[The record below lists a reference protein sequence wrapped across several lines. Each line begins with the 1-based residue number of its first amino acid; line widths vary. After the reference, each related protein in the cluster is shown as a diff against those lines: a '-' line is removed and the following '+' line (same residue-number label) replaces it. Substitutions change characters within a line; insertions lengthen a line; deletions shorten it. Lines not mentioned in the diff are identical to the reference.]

1 MLFVAA
7 GNSYGQVTY
16 TTTGNCL
23 PGQFNYFGDASCWT
37 KSPDNCNPLS
47 PATPPVTGI
56 PPCPVTVVLNHD
68 VNLAT
73 YNFITNYTLIVNKDV
88 KLTITNDITQT
99 ARAVSS
105 LIIDGGQVNVDGSV
119 VLASGNTTNKTT
131 LRIQTINQG
140 VLNLGPELDLRND
153 TFVEISGDGSG
164 NVNVESIELGQR
176 SRLDI
181 LAGGSLTSF
190 GNTRYN
196 GGNAIINVT
205 GFFRTSQ
212 LEVAGGSGIQF
223 NTFGDANVIVDNDL
237 VIAGNS
243 SITFGGN
250 SEIDVGGNID
260 IKNGSTFTVG
270 GTSEVFVCGSVTGN
284 PNISGSGQINPTCR
298 ILPVDYVYIESAY
311 SKESNAALLTW
322 ATSKEWENSRFEIE
336 RSVGGISDFVK
347 VGEVQ
352 GMGWKDSITKYEY
365 TDRNLPLIG
374 GNIYYRLK
382 QVDIN
387 GEYSLSKVMSV
398 KIDGVQ
404 FTEGVWRAY
413 PNPTD
418 GSQFRISLLDP
429 AQYNQGKITF
439 RIIHPT
445 SISKE
450 VTVQTENEMNEALA
464 EMVGNI
470 PKGIF
475 VVELRWGQKIEH
487 IKVLRKR

>member
-1 MLFVAA
+1 MP
-7 GNSYGQVTY
+7 S
-16 TTTGNCL
+16 
-23 PGQFNYFGDASCWT
+23 
-37 KSPDNCNPLS
+37 
-47 PATPPVTGI
+47 TPPDIGTADCPVIIRINHQIDLISFRLRNFVTIQLNVGGNLKTSGNLNLDKGATATINLNGGEINITGTLDMGGTAGTNSLATLNITGTGI
-56 PPCPVTVVLNHD
+56 GGNVFTGILN
-68 VNLAT
+68 
-73 YNFITNYTLIVNKDV
+73 
-88 KLTITNDITQT
+88 
-99 ARAVSS
+99 
-105 LIIDGGQVNVDGSV
+105 
-119 VLASGNTTNKTT
+119 
-131 LRIQTINQG
+131 
-140 VLNLGPELDLRND
+140 LRND
-153 TFVEISGDGSG
+153 SKVNIEPNGRLIVRGSTIFAANNTNITNRGLFRTLDLDIRGFATLDNLGDG
-164 NVNVESIELGQR
+164 
-176 SRLDI
+176 
-181 LAGGSLTSF
+181 
-190 GNTRYN
+190 
-196 GGNAIINVT
+196 VT
-205 GFFRTSQ
+205 
-212 LEVAGGSGIQF
+212 
-223 NTFGDANVIVDNDL
+223 VIDRNL
-237 VIAGNS
+237 IIAGNS
-243 SITFGGN
+243 GLTVSGN
-250 SEIDVGGNID
+250 SEVEIGGIINFNGNNGQLNIGD
-260 IKNGSTFTVG
+260 
-270 GTSEVFVCGSVTGN
+270 EGSVRSCGGADLPDENGPNVNITSPNVIYEKGN
-284 PNISGSGQINPTCR
+284 CR

-311 SKESNAALLTW
+311 SKESNAALLSW

-352 GMGWKDSITKYEY
+352 GMGWKDSITEYEY

-382 QVDIN
+382 QVDLN

-429 AQYNQGKITF
+429 AQYNQEKITF

-464 EMVGNI
+464 EIVGNI